1 MNNFLEE
8 KPKIRKIEKLPIF
21 LDFIQEFLVIR
32 ILPSIRR
39 GLGCVVK
46 MPRQGGRGR
55 RRKFA
60 DDGWTDSEDESTT
73 QDEDTEG
80 PSPSKRVKGAVT
92 KAPSTGTAHFK
103 KIVT

>member
-1 MNNFLEE
+1 
-8 KPKIRKIEKLPIF
+8 
-21 LDFIQEFLVIR
+21 
-32 ILPSIRR
+32 
-39 GLGCVVK
+39 

-92 KAPSTGTAHFK
+92 KAPSTGTAHFNK
-103 KIVT
+103 KLLRNSQFQPCDVLLLPNFWRQPSRGALPPFVTLSFC

>member
-1 MNNFLEE
+1 MG
-8 KPKIRKIEKLPIF
+8 IE
-21 LDFIQEFLVIR
+21 
-32 ILPSIRR
+32 
-39 GLGCVVK
+39 VK

-92 KAPSTGTAHFK
+92 KAPSTGTLYLVQHTLRKFAVPAMCYCPIFGGNLH
-103 KIVT
+103 VELCLHL